1 MAQCKKPPSLST
13 AFSFPVNV
21 QGKLV
26 KIAPKG
32 DYTITETIA
41 TLESNG
47 AQVDLP
53 MLQKWPVR
61 EPRPHTRRLFATSP
75 LITGQRV
82 IDTFFPV
89 AKGGSASIPGPFGS
103 GKTVT
108 QQQLAKWSDANIIIY
123 VGCGERGNEM
133 VDVLD
138 SFPKLIDPTYWAPTH
153 GANCPCR

>member
-1 MAQCKKPPSLST
+1 MACQRTPPTHKK
-13 AFSFPVNV
+13 
-21 QGKLV
+21 
-26 KIAPKG
+26 
-32 DYTITETIA
+32 
-41 TLESNG
+41 TLC
-47 AQVDLP
+47 
-53 MLQKWPVR
+53 
-61 EPRPHTRRLFATSP
+61 HSP

-133 VDVLD
+133 VDVLTV
-138 SFPKLIDPTYWAPTH
+138 SP
-153 GANCPCR
+153 N